1 MDGADDP
8 VERLRQ
14 AVLAAGIE
22 PELVRFQEPVPTA
35 SAAAQRLGCE
45 VGAIA
50 NSLVFTG
57 ERLDGT
63 SEPVL
68 VLASGAHRVDTTVA
82 AAASGLNV
90 RRLRRATAEFVLEH
104 TGQVVGG
111 VGPTGHPTPLRTIID
126 ADLAAYER
134 LWAGAGDRHTMMATS
149 MEDLV
154 RLTGGVVRAVR

>member
-8 VERLRQ
+8 VEKLRQ

-35 SAAAQRLGCE
+35 SAAAERLGCE

-50 NSLVFTG
+50 NSLVFDAEG
-57 ERLDGT
+57 LDGT
-63 SEPVL
+63 SASVL
-68 VLASGAHRVDTTVA
+68 VLASGAHRVDTAVVA
-82 AAASGLNV
+82 AALNL
-90 RRLRRATAEFVLEH
+90 RRLRRASAEFVLEH

-111 VGPTGHPTPLRTIID
+111 VGPTGHPAPLRTIID
-126 ADLAAYER
+126 ADLAAYQR
-134 LWAGAGDRHTMMATS
+134 LWAGAGDPHTMMATS

-154 RLTGGVVRAVR
+154 RLTGGTVQPVR